1 MDTRKITVISVAVI
15 AAALT
20 VAVGVVIGP
29 NRIAT
34 ASETTGDRELS
45 TVLRDNAPKGSHR
58 IAAFTLQ
65 DGEATFS
72 GLGADEHTEFE
83 IGSITKTF
91 TAELLSNAVERGDLS
106 RDTTVGEV
114 IDIPGADAEDITM
127 EELATHTS
135 GLPRLSNM
143 GVQAFLASVTGGN
156 PYEGNTSDKLF
167 DDTRTAT
174 LNNRGQFAYSNF
186 GVALLGQLVARAS
199 GTTYAEL
206 LQKEILIPLGM
217 SETYLMAPGSV
228 PDDAPRGLTSRGR
241 EATAWEMDAD
251 APAGA
256 IRSTAHDMAIYTD
269 HILTQ
274 PEVNSTWI
282 EEAEGTY
289 FHNGGTG
296 GYSSMLVLDHSAG
309 TAAFAITDTT
319 SSVDDLGRIL
329 LDHARNRSQQ

>member
-1 MDTRKITVISVAVI
+1 MDVRKITVISVAVI

-34 ASETTGDRELS
+34 ASETTGDQELS

-106 RDTTVGEV
+106 RDTTVGEI

-143 GVQAFLASVTGGN
+143 GIQAFFASITGGN

-167 DDTRTAT
+167 DDTRTTT
-174 LNNRGQFAYSNF
+174 LNNRGEFGYSNF

-199 GTTYAEL
+199 STTYEEL
-206 LQKEILIPLGM
+206 LQREIFTPLGM
-217 SETYLMAPGSV
+217 SETYLMTPGSV
-228 PDDAPRGLTSRGR
+228 PDDAPRGLTTRGG

-256 IRSTAHDMAIYTD
+256 IRSTAHDMALYAR
-269 HILTQ
+269 HILSQ
-274 PEVNSTWI
+274 PELNSSWI
-282 EEAEGTY
+282 EETGGTY

-296 GYSSMLVLDHSAG
+296 GFRSMLVLDPTNGS
-309 TAAFAITDTT
+309 AAFAITDTNA
-319 SSVDDLGRIL
+319 SVDDLGRIL
-329 LDHARNRSQQ
+329 LDHARNRGRQ